1 MIDYYY
7 TVTDGEDYERKS
19 KNVNVPASKTSKSF
33 TINIINDDN
42 SECNESFKLMLSIA
56 NSTCGV
62 VNGTNYTSRVMIRD
76 NDSKRCIDNCV
87 VLLLCWLTGA
97 VLSFNRSR
105 YSIEE
110 NNTPLSVG
118 LMLSR
123 RTSEDVIV
131 EVTITDGSAKGR
143 WCNNCWCKVDII
155 LFYSW
160 YRLW

>member
-1 MIDYYY
+1 
-7 TVTDGEDYERKS
+7 
-19 KNVNVPASKTSKSF
+19 
-33 TINIINDDN
+33 
-42 SECNESFKLMLSIA
+42 MLSIPG
-56 NSTCGV
+56 STCGV

-76 NDSKRCIDNCV
+76 DDSERCIDNYI
-87 VLLLCWLTGA
+87 VLLTCWLTGA
-97 VLSFNRSR
+97 VLSFSESE

-110 NNTPLSVG
+110 NITPLSVG

-123 RTSEDVIV
+123 RASEDVIV

-143 WCNNCWCKVDII
+143 WCNNWWCKVDII